1 MEKTT
6 SQYRHM
12 LIVSVC
18 IFGTVGIFRRHIPLS
33 SEMIALIRGF
43 LGAGFLLLTG
53 MLRKQR
59 LDHIAIRKNL
69 PKLLISGAA
78 IGFNWILLFE
88 AYNYTT
94 VATATLCYYLAPIL
108 VILAAPMIL
117 KTKMTLRKAICAAV
131 ALMGMVFVSGVFP
144 SGFSSASE
152 WKGILYGIGAAVL
165 YACVILTN
173 QKISGISPE
182 DRTVVQLSVAGL
194 SLLPYV
200 LLTESF
206 PLPALAPVS
215 VILLIITGIVHTGL
229 AYRLYL
235 GSMEK
240 LEAHTVALFSYIDP
254 ILAIFLSAVLLKEPL
269 SLSTILGAVMILGAA
284 YFGEK

>member
-6 SQYRHM
+6 SQYRSM
-12 LIVSVC
+12 LIASVC
-18 IFGTVGIFRRHIPLS
+18 IFGTVGIFRRYIPLS
-33 SEMIALIRGF
+33 SGMIALIRGF
-43 LGAGFLLLTG
+43 LGAAFLLLTG
-53 MLRKQR
+53 LLRKQR
-59 LDHIAIRKNL
+59 LDHFAIRKNL
-69 PKLLISGAA
+69 PQLLISGAA

-108 VILAAPMIL
+108 VILAAPFIL
-117 KTKMTLRKAICAAV
+117 KAKMTLRKAVCAAV
-131 ALMGMVFVSGVFP
+131 ALVGMVFVSGVIGT
-144 SGFSSASE
+144 GFSSAAE

-173 QKISGISPE
+173 QKIRGISPA

-194 SLLPYV
+194 SLMLYV

-206 PLPALAPVS
+206 PLPAMAPVS

-254 ILAIFLSAVLLKEPL
+254 ILAIILSAVLLKEPL
-269 SLSTILGAVMILGAA
+269 SLSTLLGAVMILGAA